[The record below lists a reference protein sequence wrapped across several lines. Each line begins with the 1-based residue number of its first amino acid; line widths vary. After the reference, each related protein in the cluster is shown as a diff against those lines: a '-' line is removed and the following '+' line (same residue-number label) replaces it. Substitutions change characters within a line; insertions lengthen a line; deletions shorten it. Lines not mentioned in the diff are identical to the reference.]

1 MSDSLLIMLTF
12 LAAAAGVSAI
22 GLVVRDMLAKPPE
35 RPRLLLRP
43 PQYNPDKRELESVD
57 GRLSWWLHR
66 VVLEGRLPFN
76 SLSLAMIIVLAG
88 ITLAALLYVWREDNI
103 AAIFGVIIGS
113 GGAAAAFQIY
123 RVRRV
128 NEVLQQLPSVID
140 QIARAVKAGES
151 LDQALVVVSDK
162 LKAPLGPELRQV
174 CRQVQMG
181 LPVSAALQ
189 SMHSRIPLLDVQILV
204 STLSVHREVGGNLV
218 ETLERMAAMLR
229 SRLSFRRQVQATTA
243 AGRFA
248 ALFLVLV
255 TPVVFLYFYF
265 FRNQSIMP
273 VFDDTVGLAM
283 LAVTGVLE
291 VIGVG
296 WVLSVIRLKY

>member
-1 MSDSLLIMLTF
+1 MLLL
-12 LAAAAGVSAI
+12 LSEPADRLVAGGRRHPTVI
-22 GLVVRDMLAKPPE
+22 LQRAKPAE

-76 SLSLAMIIVLAG
+76 SLTLALIIVLAG

-103 AAIFGVIIGS
+103 AAIFGLIIGS

-189 SMHSRIPLLDVQILV
+189 SMHSRVPLLDVQILV

-291 VIGVG
+291 VVGVG